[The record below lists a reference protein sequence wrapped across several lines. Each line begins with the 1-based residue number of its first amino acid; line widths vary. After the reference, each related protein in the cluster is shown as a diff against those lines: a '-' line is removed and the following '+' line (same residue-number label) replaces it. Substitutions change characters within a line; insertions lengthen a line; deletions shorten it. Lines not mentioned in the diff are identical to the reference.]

1 MYIASN
7 RISNQHIGGCP
18 TKTDS
23 PLLASSHIF
32 LSDIVRFRKNG

>member
-7 RISNQHIGGCP
+7 RISTQHTGGCP
-18 TKTDS
+18 FLSDS